1 MKLHRPLL
9 VSSFAFLPALASF
22 GCATSS
28 GNNGGGSSSGGSG
41 QGAFGGFGGGGSGG
55 SITQGGSG
63 GSITQGGSGGS
74 ITQGGSGG
82 SITQGGSGNAGSGG
96 TIGSTGGGTSTG
108 AQPNTAPGFMN
119 LAPPMGDPLPDTGDT
134 VTPAP
139 PTGWNWYN
147 IDGSMCRDGSPS
159 GIYVH
164 KGTASKLVIYLEG
177 GGACT
182 DDHFCAFNPNSV
194 NQVLAGDGS
203 TVLGTVAG
211 TGAGRQQ
218 PGVYSDASHTA
229 APAGL
234 FDTSNAANPF
244 KDWSQVY
251 VPYCTG
257 DVHFGTAKNVMIPN
271 ISTPQQFVGYDDMKL
286 YIGRIVPTFKNTVNQ
301 VVITGASAG
310 AFGAALNFSM
320 VQDAFG
326 SVPVIA
332 LDDSGPPFDDSYM
345 PACLQTNWR
354 EVWGFANSLPKDCTE
369 CQQADGGGGDLVH
382 LADFLLRKHPNAR
395 IGILSSV
402 QDEVIRLFYSMGL
415 DNCMNYAEA
424 DPVPLFLAES
434 DPTQFFSA
442 ATYTAGLN
450 ALRTTYVP
458 TGKLSTYYMSGQ
470 LHQHIFR
477 PEFFTST
484 AGSITEAQWAQDFID
499 GKIEQIGP

>member
-1 MKLHRPLL
+1 MKLRPLFA
-9 VSSFAFLPALASF
+9 SSFALLPAIVSI
-22 GCATSS
+22 GCAASS
-28 GNNGGGSSSGGSG
+28 GTTGGGAGGSG
-41 QGAFGGFGGGGSGG
+41 AFGAGGGAVVGQGG
-55 SITQGGSG
+55 SQVTGQGGSQVTGQGGSQVTGQGGSQVTGQGGSG
-63 GSITQGGSGGS
+63 EG
-74 ITQGGSGG
+74 
-82 SITQGGSGNAGSGG
+82 GSGG
-96 TIGSTGGGTSTG
+96 TIGSRDGGTGAG
-108 AQPNTAPGFMN
+108 AQPNSLPGFMN
-119 LAPPMGDPLPDTGDT
+119 LAPPMGDPFPDTGDT

-147 IDGSMCRDGSPS
+147 VAGSMCRDGSPS
-159 GIYVH
+159 GVYVH

-182 DDHFCAFNPNSV
+182 DDHFCSFNPNSV
-194 NQVLAGDGS
+194 SQVLAGDGS
-203 TVLGTVAG
+203 TVFGTVAG

-218 PGVYSDASHTA
+218 PGVYTDASHTA

-271 ISTPQQFVGYDDMKL
+271 VSTPQQFVGYDDMKL

-332 LDDSGPPFDDSYM
+332 LDDSGPPFNDTYM
-345 PACLQTNWR
+345 PVCLQENWR
-354 EVWGFANSLPKDCTE
+354 QVWGFANSLPPDCTE
-369 CQQADGGGGDLVH
+369 CKQPDGGGGGLVH

-434 DPTQFFSA
+434 DPTMFFSA
-442 ATYTAGLN
+442 DNYTAGLN
-450 ALRTTYVP
+450 ALRTAYVS

-470 LHQHIFR
+470 IHQHIFR